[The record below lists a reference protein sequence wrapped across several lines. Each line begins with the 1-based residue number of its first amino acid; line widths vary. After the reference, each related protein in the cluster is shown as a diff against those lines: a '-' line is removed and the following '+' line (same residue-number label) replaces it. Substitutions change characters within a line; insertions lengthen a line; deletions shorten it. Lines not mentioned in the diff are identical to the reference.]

1 LKNGEDLVEL
11 NKQTIAMQAKK
22 AEVLIANQVVKVE
35 AIKMMDGDLFDL
47 GIENQV
53 PRGRLGELNEKWLSE
68 SKITIK

>member
-1 LKNGEDLVEL
+1 MKNGEDLVEL